1 MKKKIVTIAASL
13 VTVVITLCTS
23 TACCLFSGTDKAAV
37 KAEIKSALAK
47 AGTVAYNT
55 AGRAKL
61 ESFLS
66 EQVAAGK
73 LSESQKAE
81 ALAAADQGVE
91 KLTAY
96 LESASKS
103 TTATDTGTTANTSGT
118 GATATTVPTA
128 ATDTSG
134 TK

>member
-1 MKKKIVTIAASL
+1 MKRIVIIASVLTAV
-13 VTVVITLCTS
+13 VTLIGTS
-23 TACCLFSGTDKAAV
+23 TACCLSLTSEEKATA
-37 KAEIKSALAK
+37 KQELKSALAK
-47 AGTVAYNT
+47 AGSIAYST

-73 LSESQKAE
+73 LTESQKAE

-103 TTATDTGTTANTSGT
+103 TTATDTSG
-118 GATATTVPTA
+118 GA
-128 ATDTSG
+128 
-134 TK
+134 K

>member
-1 MKKKIVTIAASL
+1 MNKKIVTIAASL
-13 VTVVITLCTS
+13 VTVVTMLCTS
-23 TACCLFSGTDKAAV
+23 TACCLFSGTSEEKAAA

-81 ALAAADQGVE
+81 ALAAADQGVD

-96 LESASKS
+96 LESAGQS
-103 TTATDTGTTANTSGT
+103 TI
-118 GATATTVPTA
+118 

>member
-1 MKKKIVTIAASL
+1 MKKIVIIASVLTAV
-13 VTVVITLCTS
+13 VTLIGTF
-23 TACCLFSGTDKAAV
+23 TACCLSLTSEEKAAA
-37 KAEIKSALAK
+37 KQEIKSALAK

-61 ESFLS
+61 ESFLA

-73 LSESQKAE
+73 LTETQKTEALVAADKGAE
-81 ALAAADQGVE
+81 A
-91 KLTAY
+91 LTAY

-103 TTATDTGTTANTSGT
+103 TTATSGTGTTST
-118 GATATTVPTA
+118 TAPT

-134 TK
+134 GGK

>member
-1 MKKKIVTIAASL
+1 MKKIVTIAASL
-13 VTVVITLCTS
+13 VTVVTMLCTS
-23 TACCLFSGTDKAAV
+23 TACCLFSSTDKAAV

-61 ESFLS
+61 ESFLA
-66 EQVAAGK
+66 EQVASGK
-73 LSESQKAE
+73 LTEAQKAE
-81 ALAAADQGVE
+81 ALTAADKGVE
-91 KLTAY
+91 ALTAY
-96 LESASKS
+96 LESASKA
-103 TTATDTGTTANTSGT
+103 TTATSGT
-118 GATATTVPTA
+118 GTTSTTVPT